1 MFLVETARQKP
12 ECKTSVFSAFARCIA
27 IAAFVVAFFALG
39 YESAEARPKLA
50 AMAVDA
56 RTGKILYAKDADGLR
71 YPASLTKVMTLYVLF
86 QDLKAGRV
94 KLGTKLRVS
103 RRAAAMAPS
112 KLGLKPGTTI
122 TVEDAIKALVTK
134 SANDVAATVAEN
146 LASSEAVFA
155 SRMTKVARSLGMK
168 RSAFRNASGLPA
180 RGQIT
185 TARDMAIL
193 SLRIQRDFPQY
204 YPYFRLSSFV
214 YKGRVIRTH
223 NRLLGRFEGTDG
235 IKTGYTREAGFN
247 LTSSV
252 RRGGKRVVGVVLG
265 ASSSGARN
273 GYMMK
278 MLGAALPACVPGS
291 TIVAAP
297 GSKVGAIDPIANLK
311 QKTAEAVAKPKPI
324 ELPPE
329 VDNTVALAPPA
340 EPLSPVT
347 DEDTAE
353 AEESPAEATPE
364 QDVGTDEPRVLE
376 AMISSD
382 APAPADEPLPFAVK
396 DKPDAGG
403 QVLVE
408 ISSAAWKIQ
417 LGAYPNKQAAQAT
430 LEKALSSGGSVLEG
444 KQAFTATAQN
454 GSATIYRARFSGFSK
469 DGARAACRHLE
480 RKGMACLPLAPQS

>member
-12 ECKTSVFSAFARCIA
+12 EYARSVLSAFARCIA
-27 IAAFVVAFFALG
+27 IAAFVLAFLAAG
-39 YESAEARPKLA
+39 YDHAEARPRLA

-112 KLGLKPGTTI
+112 KLGMKPGTAI

-134 SANDVAATVAEN
+134 SANDVAATIAEN
-146 LASSEAVFA
+146 LASSEPVFA
-155 SRMTKVARSLGMK
+155 SRMTKVARSLGM
-168 RSAFRNASGLPA
+168 RRTAFRNASGLPA

-223 NRLLGRFEGTDG
+223 NRLLGRFDGTDG

-278 MLGAALPACVPGS
+278 MLSAALPSCVAGS

-297 GSKVGAIDPIANLK
+297 GSKAGAIDPIAALK
-311 QKTAEAVAKPKPI
+311 QKTAVAAAKPKAPEPREI
-324 ELPPE
+324 EEAKVVTL
-329 VDNTVALAPPA
+329 PA
-340 EPLSPVT
+340 EVLAGGT
-347 DEDTAE
+347 DEDAAE
-353 AEESPAEATPE
+353 TGSSSDEPVSD
-364 QDVGTDEPRVLE
+364 QGVGTDEPRVLE
-376 AMISSD
+376 AMISSE
-382 APAPADEPLPFAVK
+382 PQPQTDEPLPFAVK

-403 QVLVE
+403 QVLVQ
-408 ISSAAWKIQ
+408 ISPSAWKIQ

-430 LEKALSSGGSVLEG
+430 LERALSNGASVLEG

-454 GSATIYRARFSGFSK
+454 GNETIYRARFSGFSR

-480 RKGMACLPLAPQS
+480 SKGMACLPLAPQS

>member
-1 MFLVETARQKP
+1 
-12 ECKTSVFSAFARCIA
+12 
-27 IAAFVVAFFALG
+27 
-39 YESAEARPKLA
+39 
-50 AMAVDA
+50 
-56 RTGKILYAKDADGLR
+56 
-71 YPASLTKVMTLYVLF
+71 
-86 QDLKAGRV
+86 
-94 KLGTKLRVS
+94 
-103 RRAAAMAPS
+103 MAPS

-146 LASSEAVFA
+146 LASSESVFA
-155 SRMTKVARSLGMK
+155 SRMTKVARSLGM
-168 RSAFRNASGLPA
+168 RRTTFRNASGLPA
-180 RGQIT
+180 GGQIT

-223 NRLLGRFEGTDG
+223 NRLIGRFEGTDG

-278 MLGAALPACVPGS
+278 MLNAALPSCTPGS

-297 GSKVGAIDPIANLK
+297 GSKAGAIDPIATLK
-311 QKTAEAVAKPKPI
+311 QRTAAAVAKPKPI

-340 EPLSPVT
+340 EESVSPGT
-347 DEDTAE
+347 DEDAAE
-353 AEESPAEATPE
+353 GEAAATEAAPE

-376 AMISSD
+376 AMISND
-382 APAPADEPLPFAVK
+382 PQPGADEPLPFAVK

-403 QVLVE
+403 QVLVQ
-408 ISSAAWKIQ
+408 ISPTAWKIQ

-430 LEKALSSGGSVLEG
+430 LEKALSNGGSVLQG

-454 GSATIYRARFSGFSK
+454 GDETIYRARFSGFSK
-469 DGARAACRHLE
+469 DGAQAACRHLE